1 MSGFDRDYAFP
12 APSSATPV
20 RRQGA
25 SEAQP
30 LAKDVRDRMESGFGH
45 DFSAV
50 RVHADRESAERAR
63 GMGAQAFALG
73 HDVHF
78 AAGRYRPRS
87 EQGER
92 LLAHELAHVV
102 QQEHGGTSDQSEL
115 RADAAAAR
123 VVHGE
128 AVSPALLG
136 GAARS
141 VQMQPDEQTK
151 PSDATSS
158 DKSAVD
164 PGASNKT
171 LDRFSHN
178 SAALTGAHRK
188 ALRDLAAEIA
198 ARVGVS
204 AGSRATITIRGHT
217 DTSGDEK
224 YNEGLG
230 LTRANAAKA
239 ALEAALAKNKLGAG
253 HIAGIAVE
261 SAGETNPAK
270 QTGDDVK
277 EPLNRRVDILVRI
290 EGPPSGG
297 STPSEGPSPYAEPE
311 KKPLDL
317 DLPPG
322 YKPPEP
328 YGPRRPPGENSWE
341 KMEENRR
348 RIDELD
354 KKIPSRK
361 PRSATDVIVDGVTKA
376 LEPIIKQL
384 PKGLRGKA
392 RDGIRAGIEK
402 GTEAGCDAAID
413 ATGVTGEESDAIKAA
428 CKEALKTKPGGG
440 SK

>member
-1 MSGFDRDYAFP
+1 MSGSDRDRVFP
-12 APSSATPV
+12 ALSSATPV
-20 RRQGA
+20 RQHDA
-25 SEAQP
+25 TAAQP
-30 LAKDVRDRMESGFGH
+30 LAKDVRDKLESGFGH

-50 RVHADRESAERAR
+50 RVHADRESAEQAR
-63 GMGAQAFALG
+63 GMGAQAFTLG
-73 HDVHF
+73 RDVHF
-78 AAGRYRPRS
+78 AAGRYRPQGK
-87 EQGER
+87 QGEQ

-102 QQEHGGTSDQSEL
+102 QQERGGTSDQPEQ

-123 VVHGE
+123 VVDGE
-128 AVSPALLG
+128 TVSPALLG

-141 VQMQPDEQTK
+141 VQMKPDEPAQSSEVLKDK
-151 PSDATSS
+151 PAADAGT
-158 DKSAVD
+158 
-164 PGASNKT
+164 SNKT
-171 LDRFSHN
+171 LDRFGHN
-178 SAALTGAHRK
+178 SAALTGGHRK
-188 ALRDLAAEIA
+188 ALQELAAEIA

-253 HIAGIAVE
+253 RIAGIAVE

-290 EGPPSGG
+290 EGPPPGG

-384 PKGLRGKA
+384 PKSLRGKA